1 MTTVEI
7 ANKLTNLCKQGKD
20 HEALALY
27 AADAISVE
35 ASMPPGMDRVS
46 RGVAAIQAK
55 AKWFYDNHTIHSAVV
70 VAGPWPHDDR
80 FIVGFKMD
88 VTFKPTGV
96 RSTMEEMGLYTV
108 KNGKI
113 VSEEFFYTGG

>member
-1 MTTVEI
+1 MTTTEI
-7 ANKLTNLCKQGKD
+7 ANKLAALCRQGKD

-46 RGVAAIQAK
+46 RGVAAIKGKSQ
-55 AKWFYDNHTIHSAVV
+55 WWYDNHVIHSVV

-88 VTFKPTGV
+88 VTNKPSGQ
-96 RSTMEEMGLYTV
+96 RITMEEMALYTV

-113 VSEEFFYTGG
+113 VSEEFFYSGG

>member
-1 MTTVEI
+1 MTTTEI
-7 ANKLTNLCKQGKD
+7 ANKLTSLCRQGKD

-35 ASMPPGMDRVS
+35 ASMPLGMDRVS
-46 RGVAAIQAK
+46 RGVAAIKGKSQ
-55 AKWFYDNHTIHSAVV
+55 WWYDNHVIHSVV

-88 VTFKPTGV
+88 VTNKPSGQ
-96 RSTMEEMGLYTV
+96 RITMEEMALYTV

-113 VSEEFFYTGG
+113 VSEEFFYTGN

>member
-46 RGVAAIQAK
+46 RGVAAIQGKSQWWVA
-55 AKWFYDNHTIHSAVV
+55 NNVVHSVV